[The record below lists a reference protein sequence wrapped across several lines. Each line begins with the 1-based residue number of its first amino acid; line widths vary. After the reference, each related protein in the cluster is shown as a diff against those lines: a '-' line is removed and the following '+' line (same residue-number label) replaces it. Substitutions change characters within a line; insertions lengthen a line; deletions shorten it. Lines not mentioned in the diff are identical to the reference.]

1 MENVWRDFIILT
13 YVQPIMCNVSQEI
26 SMDKNDVFQRDQF
39 KMLVQKCA
47 HNYINLKNGY
57 QPIQLDNTIFRTTG
71 TYNFICMEMCSK
83 TDSMENNYNKI
94 TVVN

>member
-1 MENVWRDFIILT
+1 
-13 YVQPIMCNVSQEI
+13 
-26 SMDKNDVFQRDQF
+26 
-39 KMLVQKCA
+39 MLVQKCA

-71 TYNFICMEMCSK
+71 IYNFVCMEMCSK

-94 TVVN
+94 TVVNVYSNYMLDFSK